1 MLGGIQI
8 HIFLKHSVESAN
20 PVLDMNS
27 YKIIEKGYKNNDRE
41 LENAEALLIKK
52 MRPTLNGI
60 KLFNGSFD
68 NI

>member
-1 MLGGIQI
+1 MMGVIQI
-8 HIFLKHSVESAN
+8 HIFLKHS
-20 PVLDMNS
+20 VLDMNS

-41 LENAEALLIKK
+41 QENAEALLIKK